1 MAYISSGR
9 RVWRDPASQ
18 PVLAYHTSDNQ
29 IRAEQTKPIP
39 PGSIPERTRPDET
52 GPDPNGEGGRK
63 DHEKSFPASEGEN
76 PSDSARGASD
86 RIPSRIPAAIMAYFG
101 GRGQGADGGW
111 FVPGA
116 DGWALPWGRGAG
128 AAAAGASGSG
138 GETRET
144 LAAVMAR
151 RAPPP
156 SAIRRD
162 AARAA
167 EAAAGEVVLRVH
179 PTQEAERRRQDV
191 IGYLRRLIGSS
202 LGCEVRA
209 LRLPPASSSI
219 PLPPSLP

>member
-1 MAYISSGR
+1 
-9 RVWRDPASQ
+9 
-18 PVLAYHTSDNQ
+18 
-29 IRAEQTKPIP
+29 
-39 PGSIPERTRPDET
+39 
-52 GPDPNGEGGRK
+52 
-63 DHEKSFPASEGEN
+63 
-76 PSDSARGASD
+76 
-86 RIPSRIPAAIMAYFG
+86 MAYFG

-116 DGWALPWGRGAG
+116 DGWALPWGRGASP
-128 AAAAGASGSG
+128 GASGSG
-138 GETRET
+138 GERET

-162 AARAA
+162 VVRAA

-191 IGYLRRLIGSS
+191 ISYLRRLIGSA

-209 LRLPPASSSI
+209 CAPAPI
-219 PLPPSLP
+219 PLPLPSPYPTLLACASASSLASPCRPSLARPPRGSRVVVFERRDGV